1 MKLSDIS
8 LNIYSFGYAAGF
20 VRDAARRLPPLGLD
34 GLVRCALGHRLGGV
48 EFPID
53 RYFDIEHIVD
63 GVSAVK
69 AIQDRGLR
77 VFLDLETMDIDYL
90 KALLPNF
97 RALNMEVARVKM
109 DQIGHTLYGGN
120 RYVSSTFAVA
130 VSQFKSQLRE
140 LRPLIEDSGVV
151 LAVENH
157 QDLHSSEL
165 VAICEEACGSVGLT
179 WDVGNSVSVVD
190 TPESFFAAA
199 GTRVRNVHLKDYTIA
214 RTERGIR
221 LTRCPAGQG
230 YVDFRTVLQQLA
242 NSQGIANM
250 SIELGA
256 QFSRECDLHI
266 ADYWAP
272 YQNLPVS
279 TEAFLAYVA
288 SQAKDAH
295 APHSALERGLDEEQ
309 LINSE
314 YAEIE
319 LSVANLDSIM
329 SEMRDGQDRQEC
341 AH

>member
-1 MKLSDIS
+1 MNLSDIS

-20 VRDAARRLPPLGLD
+20 VRDAARRLPPLDLE

-53 RYFDIEHIVD
+53 RYFNIQYIDD
-63 GVSAVK
+63 GVSTVK

-77 VFLDLETMDIDYL
+77 VFLDLETMDIAYL

-97 RALNMEVARVKM
+97 RAMNMEVARVKM
-109 DQIGHTLYGGN
+109 DQFRSTIYGGN
-120 RYVSSTFAVA
+120 RYLSPTFSAA

-140 LRPLIEDSGVV
+140 LRPLLEDSGVV
-151 LAVENH
+151 LAIENH

-165 VAICEEACGSVGLT
+165 VAICEEGCGRLGLT

-190 TPESFFAAA
+190 TPESFFVSA

-214 RTERGIR
+214 HTERGVR
-221 LTRCPAGQG
+221 LTRCPVGQG
-230 YVDFRTVLQQLA
+230 YVDFRAVLKQLA
-242 NSQGIANM
+242 TSQSIVNM

-256 QFSRECDLHI
+256 QLSRECDIQI
-266 ADYWAP
+266 AEYWAP
-272 YQNLPVS
+272 YQDLPIS
-279 TEAFLAYVA
+279 AETFLAYVA

-295 APHSALERGLDEEQ
+295 AHQSALERGLGEQQ

-319 LSVANLDSIM
+319 ASVANLDSIM
-329 SEMRDGQDRQEC
+329 TEMRHGQD
-341 AH
+341 H